1 MAQQA
6 EQHWG
11 YRKAMT
17 DNNPSQLRWSYL
29 STISTAVMQLIASAT
44 ITRFLQPSDYGLAA
58 MAMLC
63 YSLTGYVTQLGMGRA
78 VVQKPELTEGNI
90 RASFSLSLAAGLGG
104 FTILSALTPVLAIY
118 FREPRLPPVVIAFAL
133 NLIFQ
138 SVSSVAGGLLRRE
151 FRMRALF
158 ICDFMGYLLS
168 TFGLGLPLAMK
179 GFGVWAIVA
188 SNVAQPLI
196 TAISYWIARPHS
208 VVPTFRKKDFAHV
221 TSFGGKASATT
232 AVEALGGSLDVMIMG
247 RLVSP
252 TSLGIY
258 NRSLTLSTQP
268 GYNISTGLTRVFY
281 PTIAR
286 AAERSLA
293 ECHRILL
300 TSERQLMALII
311 PFCAGAAI
319 AAPTIIPVIFGKQ
332 WATAVPVYQMLCL
345 VAVLD
350 ASFHLP
356 AIQLE
361 VLSLFRHKFF
371 MQVAFAVA
379 FGIGIVLAAP
389 RGIVAIATM
398 YAGLQMIRTICLH
411 WLSACSLKSSI
422 WSLLAAWTPGIICS
436 AVVAAILYLA
446 QSGFFWSFQI
456 KPVFRLIILVLL
468 AGTTT
473 IGVYRILFM
482 KSVYEPWMLIVRSK
496 KTDAVL
502 QPN

>member
-1 MAQQA
+1 
-6 EQHWG
+6 
-11 YRKAMT
+11 
-17 DNNPSQLRWSYL
+17 
-29 STISTAVMQLIASAT
+29 MQLLASAT

-63 YSLTGYVTQLGMGRA
+63 YSLAGYFTQLGMGRA
-78 VVQKPELTEGNI
+78 VVQKPNLTDGNI

-104 FTILSALTPVLAIY
+104 FAILSALTPFLAIY

-138 SVSSVAGGLLRRE
+138 SISAVAGGLLRRE

-158 ICDFMGYLLS
+158 ICDSLGYLLS
-168 TFGLGLPLAMK
+168 TFGLGLPLAIK
-179 GFGVWAIVA
+179 GYGVWAIVA
-188 SNVAQPLI
+188 SNVSQPLI
-196 TAISYWIARPHS
+196 VAIGYWIARPHS
-208 VVPTFRKKDFAHV
+208 VVPTFQREDYAHI
-221 TSFGGKASATT
+221 TSFSGKASATT
-232 AVEALGGSLDVMIMG
+232 AVEALGGSLDVLIMG

-252 TSLGIY
+252 ASLGIY

-268 GYNISTGLTRVFY
+268 GYNLSTGLTRVFH

-293 ECHRILL
+293 ECHTILL
-300 TSERQLMALII
+300 NSERQLMALII

-361 VLSLFRHKFF
+361 VLSLFRHKFL
-371 MQVAFAVA
+371 MQVAFGVA
-379 FGIGIVLAAP
+379 FGAGIMFSAP
-389 RGIVAIATM
+389 RGIVAIATA
-398 YAGLQMIRTICLH
+398 YACLQMIRTICLH
-411 WLSACSLKSSI
+411 WLSARSLRRSI
-422 WSLLAAWTPGIICS
+422 WSLLEAWIPGLICS
-436 AVVAAILYLA
+436 AVVGAVLSLG
-446 QSGFFWSFQI
+446 QSGLIRSPQI
-456 KPVFRLIILVLL
+456 SPAFRLVTLILL
-468 AGTTT
+468 AGATA
-473 IGVYRILFM
+473 ISVYRLFFRE
-482 KSVYEPWMLIVRSK
+482 SIYEPWMLIFRWK
-496 KTDAVL
+496 KPESSLAADLIVE
-502 QPN
+502 